1 MPDISLDPRIQRAD
15 LEASPASSGLAQN
28 EEWETFAIFHQ
39 DKRGSAHEFVGI
51 VHAPD
56 PELALLFAKEQFGRR
71 KKTVNLWAVRSTD
84 IFTFQHEDDD
94 MFSTIPDKNYREAS
108 GYPVRKRINKYLDEL
123 KDLAKNKYL
132 DMMEEQS
139 G

>member
-1 MPDISLDPRIQRAD
+1 MIQSLDPRIRRAD

-28 EEWETFAIFHQ
+28 EEWETFAVFHQ
-39 DKRGSAHEFVGI
+39 DKRGAAHEFVGI

-123 KDLAKNKYL
+123 KQVVEHKTESVDF
-132 DMMEEQS
+132 
-139 G
+139 

>member
-1 MPDISLDPRIQRAD
+1 MTTSLDPRIRRAD
-15 LEASPASSGLAQN
+15 LEHAPASGGLMQN
-28 EEWETFAIFHQ
+28 EHWEPFAVFHQ
-39 DKRGSAHEFVGI
+39 DKRGAAHEFVGI

-56 PELALLFAKEQFGRR
+56 PELALAFAKEQFGRR
-71 KKTVNLWAVRSTD
+71 KKTVNLWVVRSTD

-108 GYPVRKRINKYLDEL
+108 GYPVRKRINKYLDDL
-123 KDLAKNKYL
+123 KTLAKSKYL
-132 DMMEEQS
+132 DHMEEES

>member
-1 MPDISLDPRIQRAD
+1 MTQSLDPRIRRAD
-15 LEASPASSGLAQN
+15 LDASPASDGLAQN
-28 EEWETFAIFHQ
+28 EHWETFAVFHQ
-39 DKRGSAHEFVGI
+39 DKRGAAHEFVGI

-94 MFSTIPDKNYREAS
+94 MFSTIPDKTYREAS

-123 KDLAKNKYL
+123 KNVVEHKT
-132 DMMEEQS
+132 EEVES
-139 G
+139 

>member
-1 MPDISLDPRIQRAD
+1 MTQSLDPRIRRAD
-15 LEASPASSGLAQN
+15 LDASPASGGLAQN

-39 DKRGSAHEFVGI
+39 DKRGAAHEFVGI

-94 MFSTIPDKNYREAS
+94 MFSTIPDKTYREAS

-123 KDLAKNKYL
+123 KQVAEHRT
-132 DMMEEQS
+132 EEADT
-139 G
+139 

>member
-1 MPDISLDPRIQRAD
+1 MTTSLDPRILRAD
-15 LEASPASSGLAQN
+15 LDASPASGGLAQN
-28 EEWETFAIFHQ
+28 EEWETFAVFHQ
-39 DKRGSAHEFVGI
+39 DKRGAAHEFVGI

-94 MFSTIPDKNYREAS
+94 MFSTIPDKTYREAS

-123 KDLAKNKYL
+123 KELANNKYL
-132 DMMEEQS
+132 DMMEKES

>member
-1 MPDISLDPRIQRAD
+1 MDTLDPRIRRAD

-39 DKRGSAHEFVGI
+39 DKRGAAHEFVGI

-94 MFSTIPDKNYREAS
+94 MFSTIPDKTYREAS
-108 GYPVRKRINKYLDEL
+108 GYPVRKRINKYLEEL
-123 KDLAKNKYL
+123 KAMQHKPV
-132 DMMEEQS
+132 EEEDEA
-139 G
+139 